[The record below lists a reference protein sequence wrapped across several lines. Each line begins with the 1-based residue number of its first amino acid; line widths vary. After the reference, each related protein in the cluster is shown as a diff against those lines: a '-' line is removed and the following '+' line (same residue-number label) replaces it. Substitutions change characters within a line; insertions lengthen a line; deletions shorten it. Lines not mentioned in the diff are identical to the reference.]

1 MSHHCSIL
9 TGDETGLLKYIR
21 INENN
26 NLITSY
32 GEQSR
37 SRGIIGLDWI
47 VRNKTSAVL
56 RTNSNIEIWNVETK
70 SDDNEDSNNEEQH
83 KLTLT
88 RQIHVESLTQPTG
101 CLSYSTNSNS
111 NINDKLISY
120 SNDGTSVIVDL
131 LRLNLDHTMN
141 LKGPIS
147 CGNINNNSTSNLFAY
162 GGNENDL
169 KIFDIN
175 SLKNW

>member
-9 TGDETGLLKYIR
+9 TGDETGLLKYICV
-21 INENN
+21 NENN
-26 NLITSY
+26 NSITSY

-37 SRGIIGLDWI
+37 SGGIIGLDW
-47 VRNKTSAVL
+47 VERNKMSVVL
-56 RTNSNIEIWNVETK
+56 RTNSNIEIWNFENK
-70 SDDNEDSNNEEQH
+70 NDDSEDSNNDEKH
-83 KLTLT
+83 KLTLE
-88 RQIHVESLTQPTG
+88 RQIHVESLTCPAG
-101 CLSYSTNSNS
+101 CLSYSTNGNS

-120 SNDGTSVIVDL
+120 SNDGAAVIVDL
-131 LRLNLDHTMN
+131 LRLNLDHIMN

-147 CGNINNNSTSNLFAY
+147 CGNINNNSASNLFAY

-175 SLKNW
+175 SLTNW